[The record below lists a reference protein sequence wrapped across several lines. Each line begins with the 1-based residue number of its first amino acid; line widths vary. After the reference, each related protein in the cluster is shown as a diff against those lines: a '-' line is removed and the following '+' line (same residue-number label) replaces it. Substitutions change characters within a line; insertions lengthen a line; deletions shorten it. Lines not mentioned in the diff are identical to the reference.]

1 MFIISF
7 TELNDNLQGFHP
19 VIDPETGQM
28 TGYKT
33 TVGGADTVFPF
44 SSVNKITIKLRIWGT
59 WSYDTRTLYDT
70 TATIVYTKSPSG
82 WTSSTQGFESKSVS
96 ISSALVGHTVYNHTQ
111 LLSIKLD
118 T

>member
-1 MFIISF
+1 M
-7 TELNDNLQGFHP
+7 
-19 VIDPETGQM
+19 IDPETGQM

-70 TATIVYTKSPSG
+70 AATIVYTKSPSG